1 MDTSTDTPF
10 LSKRL
15 TVWIA
20 ILEYSD
26 YMYVKGTRM
35 LKTVARKRIAQY
47 KEEIRE
53 RMNGMMPSDGIYS
66 RSDVCCY

>member
-20 ILEYSD
+20 ILRIFGLH
-26 YMYVKGTRM
+26 VRKGTGSDFEDSI
-35 LKTVARKRIAQY
+35 ARKRIAKY

-53 RMNGMMPSDGIYS
+53 RMNGMMPSE
-66 RSDVCCY
+66 